1 LDAGCVTNADYF
13 LVIRPTSENAE
24 PCTHSFIGEKGVKAY
39 LFPGENMNFWGIA
52 SKHLIERDGQ
62 RQANTRRNS
71 PFDPN
76 ISLKYQE
83 WPFAVSVKA

>member
-13 LVIRPTSENAE
+13 LVIRTTSENAE
-24 PCTHSFIGEKGVKAY
+24 RTHSFIGERGAKAY
-39 LFPGENMNFWGIA
+39 PFPGENMNFWGIA

-62 RQANTRRNS
+62 RQAKTWRNS
-71 PFDPN
+71 PFEPN

>member
-1 LDAGCVTNADYF
+1 LDARCVTNADCF
-13 LVIRPTSENAE
+13 LVIRTTSENAE
-24 PCTHSFIGEKGVKAY
+24 PCTHPFIGEKGVK
-39 LFPGENMNFWGIA
+39 LTCFPVEYELLGHRD
-52 SKHLIERDGQ
+52 KHLIERDGP

-71 PFDPN
+71 PFEPN